1 MQAVQTSKLRRAQE
15 IGTKRSLP
23 ELDPE
28 LLKFTKPMRRVDPQ
42 AEYEGQVKALREINT
57 ALTRFRLSKN
67 EVKVYLYL
75 ARYGA
80 QKAQKIAE
88 SLGFHRTEAYKILR
102 TLENEGVIY
111 RVLERPMKFTAV
123 PFEKVLDT
131 EIEERRQRIHQLEK
145 KKGELLSLWMS
156 LPKADES
163 ETEKE
168 TLQILEGKKQ
178 IGARVSELLKQSEKR
193 FVAVVSDRNL
203 IWLYNSP
210 FFEDLEELS
219 KEKDIDVR
227 ILTQYSATSTFVL
240 EQVDLNNCDF
250 AFLHLKE
257 QPSFI
262 ISDTG
267 YIILLMENEDGKFFA
282 METNYSSILRSYEN
296 LFALLWKSQGK
307 GESRPGA
314 LVVSPRL

>member
-1 MQAVQTSKLRRAQE
+1 MYYLLVGIPMQAVQTSKMHREQE
-15 IGTKRSLP
+15 ETKRSLP

-28 LLKFTKPMRRVDPQ
+28 LLKFTKPMKRAEAGV
-42 AEYEGQVKALREINT
+42 EYEGQVKALRDINT

-88 SLGFHRTEAYKILR
+88 SLGVHRTEAYKILR

-131 EIEERRQRIHQLEK
+131 EIEERRQRIYQLEK
-145 KKGELLSLWMS
+145 KKDELLSLWRS

-163 ETEKE
+163 ESEKE
-168 TLQILEGKKQ
+168 TLQVLEGKRQ
-178 IGARVSELLKQSEKR
+178 ISARVSELLKQSEKR
-193 FVAVVSDRNL
+193 LIAVVSDRHL

-210 FFEDLEELS
+210 FFEDLEDLS
-219 KEKDIDVR
+219 KKRDIDVK
-227 ILTQYSATSTFVL
+227 ILTQYSTTSTFVL
-240 EQVDLNNCDF
+240 EQVDMSSCDF

-262 ISDTG
+262 ISDAGTMV
-267 YIILLMENEDGKFFA
+267 LLMENEDGKFYA
-282 METNYSSILRSYEN
+282 METNYSSILRSYGN
-296 LFALLWKSQGK
+296 LFELLWKSQEK
-307 GESRPGA
+307 RESH
-314 LVVSPRL
+314 

>member
-1 MQAVQTSKLRRAQE
+1 MQAVQTVRIRKEHQVAQQPPTE
-15 IGTKRSLP
+15 I
-23 ELDPE
+23 DPE
-28 LLKFTKPMRRVDPQ
+28 LLQFTKPVLKTEPQ
-42 AEYEGQVKALREINT
+42 AEHEYQVKALRDINT
-57 ALTRFRLSKN
+57 ALTRFKLSKN

-88 SLGFHRTEAYKILR
+88 SLGVHRTEAYKILR

-145 KKGELLSLWMS
+145 KKEELLHLWNA
-156 LPKADES
+156 LPKASET

-168 TLQILEGKKQ
+168 TLQVLEGKRQ
-178 IGARVSELLKQSEKR
+178 ISARISEILKASTKKLN
-193 FVAVVSDRNL
+193 AVVTDRHL
-203 IWLYNSP
+203 IWIYNSS
-210 FFEDLEELS
+210 FFEELEGMS
-219 KEKDIDVR
+219 KGGGIDVR
-227 ILTQYSATSTFVL
+227 ILTEYSTTSTFVL
-240 EQVDLNNCDF
+240 EQVDLSNCDF

-262 ISDTG
+262 MSDAG
-267 YIILLMENEDGKFFA
+267 YMILLMENEDGKFYA
-282 METNYSSILRSYEN
+282 METNYASILKSYGN
-296 LFALLWKSQGK
+296 LFDLLWKSQDRK
-307 GESRPGA
+307 ERP
-314 LVVSPRL
+314 